1 MLSYVLTQVVF
12 WLCVVVFVRLFTFQ
26 RGDARFRRGISCL
39 AVAVMFSAGVTMI
52 HILKGDLVLPEAA
65 WPLVVLLA
73 VFAVSVMR
81 TGGNLA
87 GVLRPESVTYTG
99 PDRRHQN
106 GTGSEGD
113 ARQNFR

>member
-1 MLSYVLTQVVF
+1 MLSYVLTQVTF

-26 RGDARFRRGISCL
+26 RGGARFRRGISCL

-52 HILKGDLVLPEAA
+52 HILKGDLVLPAQA

-81 TGGNLA
+81 TAGNLA
-87 GVLRPESVTYTG
+87 GVLRPEAPAWSG
-99 PDRRHQN
+99 AERR
-106 GTGSEGD
+106 
-113 ARQNFR
+113 RQG

>member
-1 MLSYVLTQVVF
+1 MLSYLLTQATF

-26 RGDARFRRGISCL
+26 RGGARFRRGISCL
-39 AVAVMFSAGVTMI
+39 AVAVMFSAGVTII

-73 VFAVSVMR
+73 VFAVSVLR
-81 TGGNLA
+81 TAGNLA

-99 PDRRHQN
+99 PDRRQAQQHIQ
-106 GTGSEGD
+106 
-113 ARQNFR
+113 